1 VVNVSKYS
9 STMEHMGCGKARGGE
24 TSSEND
30 LQMDSPHLLVANIN
44 QLVLVGYPPMVNV
57 G

>member
-1 VVNVSKYS
+1 
-9 STMEHMGCGKARGGE
+9 MEHMGCGKAHGGE